1 MSTSTSSAARITLAD
16 SMLKEGIISREQYDL
31 AIDEY
36 NRSKR
41 SLVGILTEMG
51 ALSDQK
57 RVEFLS
63 RKTQCEIVRLKD
75 VVPSVEVAGYM
86 NRELCRRQHLVPLRI
101 DANRVVIAMQDP
113 TDLRLIS
120 DLERLFGRNIKPVL
134 ASGTDI
140 AETIE
145 RLPLETTTRAKTGPG
160 IEIGLGYK
168 LISTFTLLLLTLAPM
183 AVSWWYVFQNEKGQ
197 EWYSAF
203 SFTTF
208 ETALL
213 LMVVWGSW
221 AAISYFINDLIFGQS
236 AEA

>member
-1 MSTSTSSAARITLAD
+1 MTTSASSAARITLAD
-16 SMLKEGIISREQYDL
+16 SMLKEGIISREQYER

-41 SLVGILTEMG
+41 SLVGILTDMG

-57 RVEFLS
+57 RLEFLA
-63 RKTQCEIVRLKD
+63 RKTQCEIVKLKD
-75 VVPSVEVAGYM
+75 VVPSLDVAGFM
-86 NRELCRRQHLVPLRI
+86 TRELCRRQHLVPLRI

-134 ASGTDI
+134 ASS
-140 AETIE
+140 AEILDTVE
-145 RLPLETTTRAKTGPG
+145 RLPLENRTAATAPT

-168 LISTFTLLLLTLAPM
+168 LVSTFTLLLLTLAPM
-183 AVSWWYVFQNEKGQ
+183 AGSWWYVFKYDKGQ
-197 EWYSAF
+197 EWYSSF
-203 SFTTF
+203 SFSTF

>member
-1 MSTSTSSAARITLAD
+1 MSTTSTSSAARITLAD
-16 SMLKEGIISREQYDL
+16 SMLKEGLISREQYDQ

-41 SLVGILTEMG
+41 SLVGILTDMG
-51 ALSDQK
+51 ALNDQK
-57 RVEFLS
+57 RIEFLA

-75 VVPSVEVAGYM
+75 VVPSMEVAGFM
-86 NRELCRRQHLVPLRI
+86 TRDLCRRQHLVPLRI

-120 DLERLFGRNIKPVL
+120 DLERLFGRSIKPVL
-134 ASGTDI
+134 AGSQEILD
-140 AETIE
+140 TIE
-145 RLPLETTTRAKTGPG
+145 RLPLDNRPAVAGL
-160 IEIGLGYK
+160 EIGLGYK
-168 LISTFTLLLLTLAPM
+168 LVSTFTLLLLTLAPM
-183 AVSWWYVFQNEKGQ
+183 AASWWYVFQSPKGQ
-197 EWYSAF
+197 EWYGAF